1 MSRPRILVLFLL
13 LVPVPL
19 CPQSGGS
26 ASAGTEK
33 TNSQSTSSKPE
44 VSHESAS
51 SAATTSPASDSGDS
65 TVLKAIYAP
74 NAVYPRKAADEN
86 IQGQVW
92 VKLSIS
98 ETGDVEKVDVVSGNP
113 ILADAAVEAYK
124 KWKFRPYIKGG
135 KPVKVSVK
143 LPMDF
148 AARDQI
154 KDTVPP
160 TDSGAEKS
168 VHLSAATLE
177 GMLIH
182 KVTPLYPNGARLQQI
197 QGTVLLWATIGKD
210 GRVKKL
216 VPISGPDALIPAA
229 IGAVQQW
236 RYVPYIMNNEPVEAN
251 AEITVNFKLQH

>member
-1 MSRPRILVLFLL
+1 MSRLRIPILFLIL
-13 LVPVPL
+13 APFPL
-19 CPQSGGS
+19 WPQSAGS
-26 ASAGTEK
+26 ASAGAEK
-33 TNSQSTSSKPE
+33 SNSQPPSSKPG
-44 VSHESAS
+44 VSHDSVPSAVT
-51 SAATTSPASDSGDS
+51 ASPVSDSGDS

-113 ILADAAVEAYK
+113 ILVDAAVEAYK

-135 KPVKVSVK
+135 KAVKVSVK

-148 AARDQI
+148 SAGDQI

-160 TDSGAEKS
+160 TDSGPEKS
-168 VHLSAATLE
+168 VHLSAGTLE

-216 VPISGPDALIPAA
+216 VPISGPEALVAAA

-236 RYVPYIMNNEPVEAN
+236 RYIPYIVNNEPVEAN
-251 AEITVNFKLQH
+251 AEITVNFKLR